1 MDFKVCSQ
9 SSRYQQLKIN
19 GVVDLICPLSPGR
32 AGDRCLLADANT
44 VFLLERRA
52 VASLVLQK
60 RGTDK
65 LPLEQRPALLEAAM
79 LQWLTQH
86 PEFNVRAT
94 LPITSY
100 GHTVAIHV
108 WFE

>member
-1 MDFKVCSQ
+1 MVT
-9 SSRYQQLKIN
+9 
-19 GVVDLICPLSPGR
+19 
-32 AGDRCLLADANT
+32 DRDKAKLQ
-44 VFLLERRA
+44 VERHD
-52 VASLVLQK
+52 VASGHVMF
-60 RGTDK
+60 RTGTDK

-79 LQWLTQH
+79 LQWLKQH
-86 PEFNVRAT
+86 PEFGVRAA

>member
-1 MDFKVCSQ
+1 MVTEREKRKLQVERHDIAS
-9 SSRYQQLKIN
+9 
-19 GVVDLICPLSPGR
+19 GHVVFR
-32 AGDRCLLADANT
+32 T
-44 VFLLERRA
+44 
-52 VASLVLQK
+52 
-60 RGTDK
+60 GTDK

-79 LQWLTQH
+79 LQWLKQH
-86 PEFNVRAT
+86 PKFNVRAT

>member
-1 MDFKVCSQ
+1 MATHRQESKVHVERHDIASG
-9 SSRYQQLKIN
+9 Y
-19 GVVDLICPLSPGR
+19 VVFR
-32 AGDRCLLADANT
+32 T
-44 VFLLERRA
+44 
-52 VASLVLQK
+52 
-60 RGTDK
+60 GTDK

-79 LQWLTQH
+79 VEWLKQH
-86 PEFNVRAT
+86 PEFNVNAT

>member
-1 MDFKVCSQ
+1 MVTEQQEPKV
-9 SSRYQQLKIN
+9 N
-19 GVVDLICPLSPGR
+19 V
-32 AGDRCLLADANT
+32 
-44 VFLLERRA
+44 ERQD
-52 VASLVLQK
+52 VASGHVVF
-60 RGTDK
+60 RTGTDK
-65 LPLEQRPALLEAAM
+65 LPLEQRPALLETAM